1 MKFTTPIRK
10 TYTRTEVS
18 SDYLKYWRVVRHWA
32 IRTYGLSQPD
42 LEMLLF
48 LHSERLFKKSDFKE
62 FECIFSWDTNRW
74 NRLLKEGWVSL
85 WREKQNGEAALY
97 EISSKGRSL
106 MKTIYRKLEGKE
118 LISES
123 PARNPMFKATATYS
137 DNMLKRPLRKM
148 KRTAKEKKRL
158 SDLEEQEYQKQPH
171 VIKYHEVRKTFRETL
186 KDDYNVT
193 L

>member
-1 MKFTTPIRK
+1 MKFTTQIKK
-10 TYTRTEVS
+10 TCTRTEVS

-62 FECIFSWDTNRW
+62 FECIFSWDRHRW
-74 NRLLKEGWVSL
+74 NRLLNDGWISM
-85 WREKQNGEAALY
+85 WRDRHNGEAALF
-97 EISSKGRSL
+97 EVSRKGKQL
-106 MKTIYRKLEGKE
+106 MNTIYRKLEGKE

-123 PARNPMFKATATYS
+123 PARNPMFKADASYS

-148 KRTAKEKKRL
+148 KRTQKEKKRL

-171 VIKYHEVRKTFRETL
+171 VVKYHEVRKTFREIL
-186 KDDYNVT
+186 KDHNDVS